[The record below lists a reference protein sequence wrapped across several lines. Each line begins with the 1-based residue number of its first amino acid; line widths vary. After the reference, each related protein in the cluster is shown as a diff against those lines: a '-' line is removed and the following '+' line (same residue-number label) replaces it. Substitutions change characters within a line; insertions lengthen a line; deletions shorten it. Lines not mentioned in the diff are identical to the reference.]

1 MKKIKRLLLSLL
13 IKFLRSKNAGITFF
27 RAHKE
32 KRVFPI
38 ILGII
43 HQISPYSSDVE
54 MFHIASMVLA
64 AGKIEGDMAEVGV
77 AYGATAKIIST
88 FKGNKEL
95 HLFDT
100 FEGVPF
106 VGKEDDS
113 SIAIGDCKSSLEFV
127 KNNLKNESN
136 IKFYKGIFPATAG
149 PVSNKKFSFVNLDVD
164 IYKSTKDTLEFFYPR
179 MSKGGILLSH
189 DYSQYKGVKRAFD
202 EFFIDKPEP
211 VVALCESQCFFIKL

>member
-1 MKKIKRLLLSLL
+1 MKKIKRLLLNLL
-13 IKFLRSKNAGITFF
+13 IKFLRSKNAGITIF

-32 KRVFPI
+32 KRVFSI
-38 ILGII
+38 ILEII
-43 HQISPYSSDVE
+43 KKIDPYSSDVE

-64 AGKIEGDMAEVGV
+64 VKKIEGDLAEVGV
-77 AYGATAKIIST
+77 ANGATAKIISA
-88 FKGNKEL
+88 FKGSKEL

-106 VGKEDDS
+106 VDKEDDP
-113 SIAIGDCKSSLEFV
+113 SITVGVCKSPLEFV

-189 DYSQYKGVKRAFD
+189 DYSYYNGVKKAFD
-202 EFFIDKPEP
+202 DFFTDKPEP
-211 VVALCESQCFFIKL
+211 VIALCESQCLVVKI